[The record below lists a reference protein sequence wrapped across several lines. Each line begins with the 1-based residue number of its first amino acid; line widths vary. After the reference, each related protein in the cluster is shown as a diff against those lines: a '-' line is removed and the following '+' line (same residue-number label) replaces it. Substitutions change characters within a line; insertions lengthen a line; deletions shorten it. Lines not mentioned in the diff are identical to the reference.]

1 MSIKNVNCVKDLL
14 SVRYPEIRFSVTSK
28 GACIVIGI
36 TASPYVWDSMY
47 DVLDKEASSSGRS
60 YKSAKKEMLKYWD
73 KNRVSVVSVTPDVG
87 FDFASFIASIRTV
100 YEGELDIRLGSLFS
114 KSRPRVLTEQ
124 QVQNRVNAEKREFSN
139 LLQKSSNKLSEKESD
154 TLRFG
159 RVNRNSNA
167 IRLKKSEAYY

>member
-73 KNRVSVVSVTPDVG
+73 KNRVSVVSVTCLLYTSP
-87 FDFASFIASIRTV
+87 
-100 YEGELDIRLGSLFS
+100 
-114 KSRPRVLTEQ
+114 RPRDG
-124 QVQNRVNAEKREFSN
+124 
-139 LLQKSSNKLSEKESD
+139 LLSRMPSS
-154 TLRFG
+154 
-159 RVNRNSNA
+159 A
-167 IRLKKSEAYY
+167 